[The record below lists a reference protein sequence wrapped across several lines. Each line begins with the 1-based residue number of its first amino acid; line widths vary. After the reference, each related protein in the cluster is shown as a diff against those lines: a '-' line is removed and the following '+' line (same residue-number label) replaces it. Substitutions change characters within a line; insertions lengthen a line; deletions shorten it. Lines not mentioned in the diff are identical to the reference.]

1 MTSAALRLRA
11 VLRRT
16 RLLQILLLAAIWLA
30 GDTLVRALGLPV
42 PGGVLGMAGLLALL
56 ALGWVKPASVRLGA
70 YWLLAEML
78 LFFVPAV
85 IAVMDH
91 GEFMGALGL
100 KVAFVI
106 LVGTLL
112 VMAGTALTVDLL
124 YRWRMRGPVRHALD

>member
-1 MTSAALRLRA
+1 MTTAALRLRA

-42 PGGVLGMAGLLALL
+42 PGGVVGMVGLLVLL
-56 ALGWVKPASVRLGA
+56 AFGWVKPASVRLGA

-100 KVAFVI
+100 KVAVVI

>member
-1 MTSAALRLRA
+1 MTPAALRLRA
-11 VLRRT
+11 VLRRA
-16 RLLQILLLAAIWLA
+16 RPLQILILAAIWLA
-30 GDTLVRALGLPV
+30 GDALVRILALPV
-42 PGGVLGMAGLLALL
+42 PGGVVGMAGLLALL

-91 GEFMGALGL
+91 AEFMGALGL
-100 KVAFVI
+100 KVALVI
-106 LVGTLL
+106 VVGTVL

-124 YRWRMRGPVRHALD
+124 YRWRLAHQVRHVMD

>member
-1 MTSAALRLRA
+1 MTLQALRFRA

-30 GDTLVRALGLPV
+30 GDVLVRLLGLPV
-42 PGGVLGMAGLLALL
+42 PGGVVGMAGLLLLL
-56 ALGWVKPASVRLGA
+56 ALGLVKPASLRLGA

-85 IAVMDH
+85 IAIIDH
-91 GEFMGALGL
+91 GEFVGALGL
-100 KVAFVI
+100 KVALVI

-112 VMAGTALTVDLL
+112 VMAGTALSVDLL
-124 YRWRMRGPVRHALD
+124 YRWRLRHQVRHALD